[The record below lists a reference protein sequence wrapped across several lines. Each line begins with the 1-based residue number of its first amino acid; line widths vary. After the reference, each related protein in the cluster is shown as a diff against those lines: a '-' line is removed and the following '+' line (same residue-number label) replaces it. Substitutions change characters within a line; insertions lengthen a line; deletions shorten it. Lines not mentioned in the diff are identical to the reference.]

1 MLGQHWTET
10 TYVDEANYDFNTR
23 NITNAHWS
31 EMYRD
36 VLDLSTAKLILKQL
50 LSALVLLSN

>member
-10 TYVDEANYDFNTR
+10 TYVVKPIMTSIHVTSR
-23 NITNAHWS
+23 MHWS

-36 VLDLSTAKLILKQL
+36 VILDLSTAKTNTEATAI
-50 LSALVLLSN
+50 SP